1 MRSLLFVIL
10 LLGGL
15 EALADVADTVRCREI
30 GFSVSAERRDAEL
43 FASFI
48 DPDARF
54 VSQTVSRGPEAIAAA
69 WAGFLSAD
77 GPSIKWRPQI
87 IEVLED
93 GTLALSR
100 GPYRVVTTDESGNE
114 SELWGTFNSVWR
126 LQPDGEWKVVFDAG
140 NASATPPAE
149 ATRQL
154 LDQEDSCGDS

>member
-1 MRSLLFVIL
+1 MIL
-10 LLGGL
+10 TLVGQ
-15 EALADVADTVRCREI
+15 AVLADAADTVRCREI
-30 GFSVSAERRDAEL
+30 GFSRSAENHDAEL

-54 VSQTVSRGPEAIAAA
+54 VGQTVQRGPAAVAAA
-69 WAGFLSAD
+69 WAGFLSAG
-77 GPSIKWRPQI
+77 GPSIKWRPEI

-114 SELWGTFNSVWR
+114 TELWGTFNSVWR
-126 LQPDGEWKVVFDAG
+126 LQPDGQWKVVFDAG
-140 NASATPPAE
+140 NASAKPPAE

-154 LDQEDSCGDS
+154 LDQEDSCGES

>member
-1 MRSLLFVIL
+1 MRSLLFTTLVL
-10 LLGGL
+10 VSQD
-15 EALADVADTVRCREI
+15 ALADAADTVRCREI
-30 GFSVSAERRDAEL
+30 GFSLSAEQRDADL

-54 VSQTVSRGPEAIAAA
+54 VGQAISRGPEGITAA
-69 WAGFLSAD
+69 WAVFLSSD

-87 IEVLED
+87 VEVLED

-100 GPYRVVTTDESGNE
+100 GPYRVITMDDSGNE
-114 SELWGTFNSVWR
+114 TELWGTFNSVWR

-140 NASATPPAE
+140 NASATPPPE

-154 LDQEDSCGDS
+154 LDQEDSCGD